1 MKNRLDKVRRIQ
13 ELRRSN
19 SSGYVPSKKAYSRK
33 GKNSKRVA
41 VDLSMSKWQ
50 AYHMKII
57 ILSLALVVSLCPTA
71 TAKNKPYSTYHKPSK
86 WQGYKVVH
94 PKKYSTSISK

>member
-33 GKNSKRVA
+33 GKDAYRSYDALIPLAMFPLKKHILEKVKT
-41 VDLSMSKWQ
+41 LS
-50 AYHMKII
+50 
-57 ILSLALVVSLCPTA
+57 VSQLI
-71 TAKNKPYSTYHKPSK
+71 YL
-86 WQGYKVVH
+86 
-94 PKKYSTSISK
+94 